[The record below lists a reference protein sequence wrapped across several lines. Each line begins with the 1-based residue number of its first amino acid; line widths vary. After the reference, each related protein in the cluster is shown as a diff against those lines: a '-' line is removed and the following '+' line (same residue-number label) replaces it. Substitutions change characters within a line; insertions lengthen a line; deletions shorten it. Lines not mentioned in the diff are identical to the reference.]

1 MKESG
6 GGNKCA
12 ISKFECMIR
21 INVTIEVKSEVRAHV
36 VELLREMSELSRQ
49 ETGCIGY
56 EIFENSRLNNVLM
69 IIETWENEA
78 LLAVHKGSDH
88 FVRII
93 PQVRELATEMCEPE
107 VYGYGSRE
115 RAIVGRRSEKLCS
128 RTRCAWRLIGV
139 VES

>member
-12 ISKFECMIR
+12 ISKFEYMIR

-49 ETGCIGY
+49 EKGCIGY

-69 IIETWENEA
+69 IVETWENEA
-78 LLAVHKGSDH
+78 LLAT
-88 FVRII
+88 F
-93 PQVRELATEMCEPE
+93 PQ
-107 VYGYGSRE
+107 
-115 RAIVGRRSEKLCS
+115 
-128 RTRCAWRLIGV
+128 
-139 VES
+139 